1 MRPVPPQFQLRVRRG
16 PRSPER
22 FPRDE
27 DALGERLGLALTA
40 SLERGLPRPAMLLLR
55 DSTVEQVDLVPVL
68 GAPRPHAE
76 RMLAALAGQDGVE
89 AAALVGMLRVRG
101 PAAPRGGLAAV
112 VYAEW
117 PDNRW
122 WTSWRYVGPRRE
134 LLGEE
139 PMVRRAVDGW
149 PRPGGMGGWFA
160 RARRTGVTLR
170 LEGPPQPTVH

>member
-1 MRPVPPQFQLRVRRG
+1 MAPTFQLRIRRG

-27 DALGERLGLALTA
+27 DALGESLVQALSDA
-40 SLERGLPRPAMLLLR
+40 LERGLPRPAMLLLR
-55 DSTVEQVDLVPVL
+55 PGEVEQVDLLAVL
-68 GAPRPHAE
+68 RAPRPQAE
-76 RMLAALAGQDGVE
+76 RMLAALAGQEGVE

-101 PAAPRGGLAAV
+101 PAAPQGGLAAV

-122 WTSWRYVGPRRE
+122 WTAWRFVGPRRE

-139 PMVRRAVDGW
+139 PMIRRAVDGW
-149 PRPGGMGGWFA
+149 PRPGGIGGWFA
-160 RARRTGVTLR
+160 RARRTRVRLR
-170 LEGPPQPTVH
+170 LEGPSQPTVH